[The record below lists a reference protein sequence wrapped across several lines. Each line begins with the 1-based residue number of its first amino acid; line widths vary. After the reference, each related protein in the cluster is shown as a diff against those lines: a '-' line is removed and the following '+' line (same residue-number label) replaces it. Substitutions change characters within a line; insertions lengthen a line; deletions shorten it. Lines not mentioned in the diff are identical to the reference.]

1 MPDRTLPAMPQAKST
16 VTDLDEIA
24 RDIDIIDATV
34 GAVAPE
40 RIVLWIRRYNQGEAH
55 QAASPLICSSLS
67 RSRTAAAFSNS
78 RSLA

>member
-1 MPDRTLPAMPQAKST
+1 MTERTLPAMPQANAK
-16 VTDLDEIA
+16 VTDLDKIA
-24 RDIDIIDATV
+24 RDIINATV

-55 QAASPLICSSLS
+55 QAANPFICSSLS

>member
-1 MPDRTLPAMPQAKST
+1 MTERTLPAMPQAKSN
-16 VTDLDEIA
+16 VMDLDKIA
-24 RDIDIIDATV
+24 RDIINATV

-40 RIVLWIRRYNQGEAH
+40 RIVLWIRRYNQGAAH
-55 QAASPLICSSLS
+55 QAASPFICNSLS

>member
-1 MPDRTLPAMPQAKST
+1 MTERTLPAMSQANAK

-24 RDIDIIDATV
+24 RDIINATV

-40 RIVLWIRRYNQGEAH
+40 RIVLWIRRHNQGEAH
-55 QAASPLICSSLS
+55 QAASPFICNSLS